1 MGPPTA
7 QLGKREGM
15 GLGFFIAKTLLEQ
28 TGGTVKAV
36 NLAGGGARVSAS
48 WPRGQID
55 GETPLPRAQED

>member
-1 MGPPTA
+1 
-7 QLGKREGM
+7 M

-36 NLAGGGARVSAS
+36 NLAEGGARVSVS

-55 GETPLPRAQED
+55 GETPLARTQED